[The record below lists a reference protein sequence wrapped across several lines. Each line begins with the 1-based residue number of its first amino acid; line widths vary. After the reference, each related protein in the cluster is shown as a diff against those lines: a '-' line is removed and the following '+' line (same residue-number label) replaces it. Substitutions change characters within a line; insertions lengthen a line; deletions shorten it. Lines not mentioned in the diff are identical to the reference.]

1 MGHSKGAKGDVTELA
16 RRLSMAAAH
25 LLPVSGL
32 SALLHAQMQETFTF
46 TGDKSTFHI
55 HIGTSPRHK
64 DDEVM
69 KTLDGILTSF
79 SPSVLCVGAG
89 RLGLGLVIPSLCRSK
104 VPFAIVQRPSSS
116 WNPILERPAGSAPD
130 ATLNLAVNDDVST
143 SPMLRNQ
150 PLALP

>member
-64 DDEVM
+64 
-69 KTLDGILTSF
+69 G
-79 SPSVLCVGAG
+79 
-89 RLGLGLVIPSLCRSK
+89 
-104 VPFAIVQRPSSS
+104 
-116 WNPILERPAGSAPD
+116 
-130 ATLNLAVNDDVST
+130 
-143 SPMLRNQ
+143 
-150 PLALP
+150 